1 MTKSVKQIIII
12 NFIIFAIT
20 YLFSLY
26 GLYLNNILALYPIGS
41 DFFRPYQL
49 LTHLFA
55 HHNIEHVFYN
65 MLILFI
71 LGQEVEDR
79 LGSRKFWSFYLLSGF
94 FSSGFYC
101 LGVSGGIIGASGA
114 VFATLSAS
122 IFINFRKK
130 DIRYILRNLFLSTL
144 IILEFYSA
152 FFAIDNIGHWAHIF
166 GAVFGI
172 GYFFFKRNTNS

>member
-55 HHNIEHVFYN
+55 HHNIEHVFY
-65 MLILFI
+65 
-71 LGQEVEDR
+71 
-79 LGSRKFWSFYLLSGF
+79 
-94 FSSGFYC
+94 
-101 LGVSGGIIGASGA
+101 
-114 VFATLSAS
+114 
-122 IFINFRKK
+122 
-130 DIRYILRNLFLSTL
+130 
-144 IILEFYSA
+144 
-152 FFAIDNIGHWAHIF
+152 
-166 GAVFGI
+166 
-172 GYFFFKRNTNS
+172 